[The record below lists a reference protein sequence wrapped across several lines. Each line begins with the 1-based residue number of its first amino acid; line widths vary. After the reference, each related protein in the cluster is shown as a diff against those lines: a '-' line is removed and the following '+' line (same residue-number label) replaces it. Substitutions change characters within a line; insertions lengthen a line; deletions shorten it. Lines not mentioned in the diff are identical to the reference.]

1 MTPYAHPTILHLIT
15 LNILHDLMS
24 RQEALAL
31 LTVNALLSLYLRD
44 MGGTRC
50 DENLEPGVRLDTA
63 ERVSAILCFYLD
75 F

>member
-1 MTPYAHPTILHLIT
+1 
-15 LNILHDLMS
+15 MS

-31 LTVNALLSLYLRD
+31 LALDALFSLYLRD

-50 DENLEPGVRLDTA
+50 DENLEPGVRLDRA
-63 ERVSAILCFYLD
+63 ERVSTILLLLFA